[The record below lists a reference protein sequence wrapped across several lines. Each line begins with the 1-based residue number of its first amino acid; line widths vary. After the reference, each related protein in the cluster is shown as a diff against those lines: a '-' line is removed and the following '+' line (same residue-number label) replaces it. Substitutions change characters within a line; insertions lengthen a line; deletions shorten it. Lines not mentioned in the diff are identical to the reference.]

1 MEWLINLIYYV
12 VPFIVLLGILV
23 FVHELG
29 HFLMARFTGVRVDEF
44 SLGFGKE
51 LWGFTD
57 KSGTRWKLSAIPL
70 GGYCK
75 FYGDQD
81 ASSSTND
88 EEKLQNLTEAEKK
101 VTFAFQSPFKKL
113 WIVLAGPLTNYLFA
127 ILIFASIF
135 YFLGKINFPPVIG
148 GILPNSAAEQVGLQV
163 NDKILNIN
171 GKNIKHFSDIR
182 REVEMT
188 TDGQV
193 KLELLRGDEVIKM
206 DFPLKMV
213 EVVDEAGE
221 KSRHMMLGVTSLNAV
236 EIETNKT
243 SVFGAVKEAS
253 LETWTLTVT
262 TLRGLGQM
270 VTGKRS
276 GEEIGGIIRIAEMSG
291 DITKKY
297 GALNFLVFMAILSV
311 NLGLINL
318 FPIPVLDGGHVV
330 IYIIE
335 MVFGREINE
344 KIKESMFKFG
354 LSFILLLMVYATWN
368 DFVRLF
374 NRWFS

>member
-1 MEWLINLIYYV
+1 MEWIINTIYYV
-12 VPFIVLLGILV
+12 VPFLIILGILV

-29 HFLMARFTGVRVDEF
+29 HFLMARFLGVKVDEF

-57 KSGTRWKLSAIPL
+57 KAGTRWKLSAIPL

-75 FYGDQD
+75 FFGDAD

-88 EEKLQNLTEAEKK
+88 DEKLQELSDEDKK
-101 VTFAFQSPFKKL
+101 VTFALQHPVKKL

-135 YFLGKINFPPVIG
+135 YFMGKINFPPVIG
-148 GILPNSAAEQVGLQV
+148 GIMPNSAAEQVGLQV
-163 NDKILNIN
+163 NDKVLSIN
-171 GKNIKHFSDIR
+171 GASIKHFSDIR
-182 REVEMT
+182 KEVELT

-193 KLELLRGDEVIKM
+193 DVELLRGEEVISLN
-206 DFPLKMV
+206 FPLKAV
-213 EVVDEAGE
+213 EVVDNTGA
-221 KSRHMMLGVTSLNAV
+221 KSSHMMLGITSLNAV
-236 EIETNKT
+236 EIEKGDT
-243 SVFGAVKEAS
+243 SVVTALKEATV
-253 LETWTLTVT
+253 ECWELTTT

-291 DITKKY
+291 DITKQY
-297 GALNFLVFMAILSV
+297 GLLNLFVFMAILSV

-330 IYIIE
+330 IYVVE
-335 MVFGREINE
+335 MIFGRELNE
-344 KIKESMFKFG
+344 KLKENMFKFG